1 MEVVRNGQ
9 LLACSA
15 GRAKLIS
22 RLDVGQERKELEEAS
37 GAQPELG
44 MDGMAPARGRELRV
58 APVQGGKGS
67 PVLGV
72 LAMVWLSDITV
83 D

>member
-1 MEVVRNGQ
+1 M
-9 LLACSA
+9 
-15 GRAKLIS
+15 
-22 RLDVGQERKELEEAS
+22 EEAS